1 LSDLLA
7 SDCEPGRLK
16 NPWCSYCTLL
26 EGFRNPMSPS
36 SLPLLPINRLD
47 STESDFAKRFTS
59 LLAWEDEK
67 DQAVEQVV
75 SEIIQAVRREGDAAV
90 LRYTERF
97 DRLHAQRLAD
107 LEIPLSVCQ

>member
-1 LSDLLA
+1 
-7 SDCEPGRLK
+7 
-16 NPWCSYCTLL
+16 
-26 EGFRNPMSPS
+26 MSPS

-47 STESDFAKRFTS
+47 STEADFAKRFTS

-97 DRLHAQRLAD
+97 D
-107 LEIPLSVCQ
+107 